1 MILLRK
7 VAVQNDNGHYSLL
20 ATEKESL
27 SHLSSGAA
35 YFLCLAQNIQ
45 EYVL

>member
-1 MILLRK
+1 VILLRK